1 MSSAFVTLQKL
12 LPKHLLSRFGGLLA
26 ASERSFI
33 RTPIITLFKRAYG
46 ISLEEAERK
55 QVSDYKSF
63 NDFFTRAL
71 APGERPIDG
80 GDNTLVSPVDGF
92 VSEFGPITNGSLLQA
107 KGVHY
112 ALEDLL
118 GDADLAQQMQGGQ
131 FITLYLAPANYHRIH
146 AATSGT
152 LTQTIALPGELFSV
166 NATTATHLPGLFAR
180 NERLTCAYESPNGA
194 AAIVFVGALIVASIE
209 TVWGDAQSP
218 YQAKES
224 RTQNWAF
231 NQGEEMGR
239 FLLGSTVVLCLP
251 AGVEFV
257 PEVQPGATVKMGM
270 RLGEWGGR
278 NSALEPASR

>member
-12 LPKHLLSRFGGLLA
+12 LPKRLLSRFGGLI
-26 ASERSFI
+26 ASSELGFVSKPVM
-33 RTPIITLFKRAYG
+33 TMFKRAYG
-46 ISLEEAERK
+46 ISLDEAQRT

-80 GDNTLVSPVDGF
+80 GDNVLVSPVDGF
-92 VSEFGPITNGSLLQA
+92 VSELGPLTDGKLLQA
-107 KGVHY
+107 KGVPY
-112 ALEDLL
+112 ALDDLL
-118 GDADLAQQMQGGQ
+118 GDADLAQRMQGGQ

-166 NATTATHLPGLFAR
+166 NATTVTHLPGLFAR
-180 NERLTCAYESPNGA
+180 NERLTCAYESPQGP

-224 RTQNWAF
+224 RSHNWAF
-231 NQGEEMGR
+231 NQGDEMGR

-251 AGVEFV
+251 PGLEFA
-257 PEVQPGATVKMGM
+257 PEVTPGAAVRMGM
-270 RLGEWGGR
+270 RLGEWV
-278 NSALEPASR
+278 